1 MSTPTKPPYVRPAQT
16 PPKLL
21 TPFDRVIRA
30 ATRGRVI
37 RGLTKWPAM
46 LPFVE
51 QGLVRFRFDP
61 ANPDWAI
68 FELTDR
74 GRREYRFQAEWH
86 GK

>member
-1 MSTPTKPPYVRPAQT
+1 MSASKYERPAQT

-21 TPFDRVIRA
+21 TPFDRVVRA

-37 RGLTKWPAM
+37 RGLAKWPAM
-46 LPFVE
+46 QPFGE
-51 QGLVRFRFDP
+51 EGLVRMRVD
-61 ANPDWAI
+61 ATNPDWAI

-74 GRREYRFQAEWH
+74 GRRKAEGYRSVSAGS